1 MGIQTKS
8 GQVKGA
14 DMKTTLMALGLVI
27 AVCCFAQT
35 SEVTK
40 YDPRMAVEK
49 AVVTNGVKWIDG
61 RYLPIEGRMFDD
73 VDAYYDRLPSGVTT
87 NVNGGVRGMKHH
99 SAGLQFRFKT
109 DSRKLV
115 FKWIPWSA
123 GLAMDHMPA
132 TGVSG
137 IDVYRRDADG
147 TWKYVKT
154 GRIHDGVKG
163 GELSLAWRPGDD
175 CLVNLP
181 LYNGVKSFTLGID
194 EKASVSA
201 PTPRANGVVKPVVF
215 YGTSIT
221 HGGCASR
228 PGLAFVNVVG
238 RKLDVPVVNLGF
250 SGSGKMEL
258 EMSEH
263 LARID
268 ASCYV
273 LDCLWNMDDRL
284 VKERYEP
291 FIRNLRAKRPDVPIV
306 MAEQC
311 DVYCQSPSGKDTFMR
326 GLYDALVAEG
336 WKNLVYLP
344 KDKMYVGDNEG
355 TVDGCHPNDWGMMS
369 MADAFGAA
377 VRQALKLPAS
387 VDEIRP
393 GETTTAWN
401 AGGIDVRVGVRDGH
415 CAEIRAVR
423 AFGERIAVGPQ
434 PLFTAIV
441 EDVKTGRRTEL
452 ASSDAWAVVA
462 VATNG
467 AEVAWSFTAP
477 AKNAAWTNLAVTVR
491 ARPGADGAGLD
502 WSFVGATGSDD
513 FAFCE
518 ATVGAL
524 EFLSTGAAM
533 RALYPGCMGHVVT
546 NPCTDKATFR
556 GNYSSMHC
564 VMPWEAVWDE
574 RRGTGFYVGAHD
586 PKGGA
591 KTVALTGSS
600 ARSAVRLALTHR
612 LAWDGAHPGAASEMS
627 GTIHWR
633 PFTGDWYEAA
643 LVYRDFVREHAV
655 WYPKMGPEGRVST
668 PLWFK
673 KLGYV
678 VRTYGWADT
687 AVADVKTCQDYLGV
701 PVMAHWYHWHQIPFD
716 NDYPH
721 YFPTKPGF
729 EDGVKRIQAMG
740 AYAVP
745 YTNGHIWDMHD
756 RGAEDWQFSSVGA
769 KGACMKR
776 DGTFYTERYRSVET
790 NGERVVFAP
799 MCPASQVWH
808 DKVGENCDKVVN
820 GAGLNGYYMDQVGAF
835 ATIDCRNPAH
845 GHPFGGGSWW
855 QEGYRRLLAD
865 ARARCGGKDVL
876 FATEG
881 NGEHTFDQVDALVC
895 WNVEGG
901 VDTVPAFEVCYSG
914 AVTIYCRSYVGAKGN
929 GWRQMRMKFANVVA
943 DGHLMGWMPAAYCRE
958 PKLNAYLRTCVR
970 FRHHNAGWFYKGEM
984 RRPPKL
990 LDAVPEWDE
999 AWDIFGRQ
1007 RPTRMPIVQT
1017 AARTLLDYDY
1027 APDGRRLWQTG
1038 RVRKA
1043 VVYFTNFSDVETATT
1058 RVAIDWADLGVDPR
1072 QATFVKV
1079 DAEGRRTPFSCDEL
1093 SAPLT
1098 FAPGVCFGV
1107 EICPLAQSK

>member
-1 MGIQTKS
+1 MN
-8 GQVKGA
+8 A
-14 DMKTTLMALGLVI
+14 R
-27 AVCCFAQT
+27 T
-35 SEVTK
+35 SLLAAAACACIV
-40 YDPRMAVEK
+40 A
-49 AVVTNGVKWIDG
+49 
-61 RYLPIEGRMFDD
+61 
-73 VDAYYDRLPSGVTT
+73 
-87 NVNGGVRGMKHH
+87 
-99 SAGLQFRFKT
+99 SA
-109 DSRKLV
+109 
-115 FKWIPWSA
+115 
-123 GLAMDHMPA
+123 
-132 TGVSG
+132 
-137 IDVYRRDADG
+137 
-147 TWKYVKT
+147 
-154 GRIHDGVKG
+154 
-163 GELSLAWRPGDD
+163 
-175 CLVNLP
+175 
-181 LYNGVKSFTLGID
+181 
-194 EKASVSA
+194 
-201 PTPRANGVVKPVVF
+201 TPRDVCDARRLDLPV
-215 YGTSIT
+215 
-221 HGGCASR
+221 
-228 PGLAFVNVVG
+228 
-238 RKLDVPVVNLGF
+238 
-250 SGSGKMEL
+250 
-258 EMSEH
+258 
-263 LARID
+263 
-268 ASCYV
+268 
-273 LDCLWNMDDRL
+273 
-284 VKERYEP
+284 
-291 FIRNLRAKRPDVPIV
+291 
-306 MAEQC
+306 
-311 DVYCQSPSGKDTFMR
+311 
-326 GLYDALVAEG
+326 
-336 WKNLVYLP
+336 
-344 KDKMYVGDNEG
+344 
-355 TVDGCHPNDWGMMS
+355 
-369 MADAFGAA
+369 
-377 VRQALKLPAS
+377 S

-401 AGGIDVRVGVRDGH
+401 AGGIDVCVGVRDGH

-423 AFGERIAVGPQ
+423 AFGERVAVGPQ
-434 PLFTAIV
+434 PLFTAVV

-452 ASSDAWAVVA
+452 ASSDAWAAVA

-467 AEVAWSFTAP
+467 AEVAWTFTAP

-502 WSFVGATGSDD
+502 WSFAGATGSDD
-513 FAFCE
+513 FALCE

-546 NPCTDKATFR
+546 NPCVDKAAFR

-687 AVADVKTCQDYLGV
+687 AVADVKTCQDYFGV

-721 YFPTKPGF
+721 YFPAKPGF

-855 QEGYRRLLAD
+855 QEGYRRLLVD
-865 ARARCGGKDVL
+865 ARVRCGGKDVF

-958 PKLNAYLRTCVR
+958 PKLNGYLRACVR
-970 FRHHNAGWFYKGEM
+970 FRHHNAEWFYKGEM

-1017 AARTLLDYDY
+1017 AARVLLDYDY
-1027 APDGRRLWQTG
+1027 APDGRRLWRTG

-1058 RVAIDWADLGVDPR
+1058 RVKIDWADLGVDPAR
-1072 QATFVKV
+1072 ATFTKV

-1107 EICPLAQSK
+1107 EICPSTPSK